1 MLIICGF
8 SFSLQTFPFLCF
20 ELNHFRFYII
30 SVLTNTIVSVS
41 VNIGSIISVSVI
53 VSITDISLVGSLSV
67 WQVIG
72 LVENQSDWYLGK
84 LWRNHR
90 PWPALVL

>member
-1 MLIICGF
+1 MFDCIMYLVFVYIAEA
-8 SFSLQTFPFLCF
+8 
-20 ELNHFRFYII
+20 ELY
-30 SVLTNTIVSVS
+30 VSVC
-41 VNIGSIISVSVI
+41 
-53 VSITDISLVGSLSV
+53 L

-90 PWPALVL
+90 PWPALVF